1 MQVSDSKACIV
12 YTNLFLGLVLL
23 MLLHTLLL
31 SILFY
36 IAFFQHITGFLFS
49 ISEMIVVPKKNFL
62 LRMLLITPFINL
74 TFSPFSLSFELFS
87 SLPKLTEIFWDA
99 GFYLC
104 KPNYLILSFLSE
116 KGSLNVCQR

>member
-1 MQVSDSKACIV
+1 
-12 YTNLFLGLVLL
+12 

-49 ISEMIVVPKKNFL
+49 ISEIIVVPKKNFL
-62 LRMLLITPFINL
+62 LRMLLINPFINL
-74 TFSPFSLSFELFS
+74 NFLSLFTLIWIIFLFTQTV
-87 SLPKLTEIFWDA
+87 TEIFWDA

-116 KGSLNVCQR
+116 KGRLNVCQR